1 MVITSKD
8 NEFVKH
14 VKKLKEKKYR
24 EEYGEFLVEGI
35 KMIQEAITENAII
48 KQIVICDDC
57 KTENVIPSDLMYE
70 IAKYDCVY
78 VNEKVFNA
86 MTDVTNP
93 QGILAIIEKYPSRE
107 NQIDYKEDF
116 FLVLDNIQDPRKYG
130 DNIKDSR

>member
-35 KMIQEAITENAII
+35 KMIQEAISENAII
-48 KQIVICDDC
+48 KHIVICDDC
-57 KTENVIPSDLMYE
+57 KTESAIPSDLMYE
-70 IAKYDCVY
+70 IAKHDCVY
-78 VNEKVFNA
+78 VNEKVFST

-93 QGILAIIEKYPSRE
+93 QGILAIIEKYPSEE
-107 NQIDYKEDF
+107 NQIDFKEDF

-130 DNIKDSR
+130 YNIKNSR

>member
-1 MVITSKD
+1 
-8 NEFVKH
+8 
-14 VKKLKEKKYR
+14 
-24 EEYGEFLVEGI
+24 
-35 KMIQEAITENAII
+35 MIQEAITENAII